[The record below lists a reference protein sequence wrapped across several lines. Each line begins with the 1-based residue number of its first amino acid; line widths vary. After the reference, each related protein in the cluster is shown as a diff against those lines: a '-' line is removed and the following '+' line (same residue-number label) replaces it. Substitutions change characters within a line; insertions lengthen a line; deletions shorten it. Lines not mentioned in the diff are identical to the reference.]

1 CFFQAEDGIRGD
13 LVTGVQT
20 CALPIS
26 RGWCCADLESG
37 DHGGRGARRYCVSPP
52 ISHVRLLSNPA
63 CPAGA
68 AVTAVSLRT
77 SFDEPVVVAAG
88 SLGTRLFAFSFVRFN
103 ANTVVIVPRMGP
115 SNRVN

>member
-1 CFFQAEDGIRGD
+1 MGLQVPICAVESLPDPVQVRFAIRGARSLID
-13 LVTGVQT
+13 V
-20 CALPIS
+20 ALA

-77 SFDEPVVVAAG
+77 SFEIGRASCRERVVLLVL
-88 SLGTRLFAFSFVRFN
+88 SV
-103 ANTVVIVPRMGP
+103 
-115 SNRVN
+115 